1 MEFGEVMGMV
11 LPVVYVVVGIA
22 LIWFVVELVVTV
34 RKTRATVDEM
44 KQQLDPTLESVQ
56 RITKSLEPCLLYT
69 SDAADEL
76 TLV

>member
-34 RKTRATVDEM
+34 RKTRTTVDEM
-44 KQQLDPTLESVQ
+44 KQQLAPTL
-56 RITKSLEPCLLYT
+56 
-69 SDAADEL
+69 
-76 TLV
+76 